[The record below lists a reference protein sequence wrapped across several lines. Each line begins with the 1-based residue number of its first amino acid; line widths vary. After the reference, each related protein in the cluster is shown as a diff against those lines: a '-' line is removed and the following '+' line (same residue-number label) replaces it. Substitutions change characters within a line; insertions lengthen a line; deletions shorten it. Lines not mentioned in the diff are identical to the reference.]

1 MEHECLF
8 VSSRGIAKSCTF
20 YPNIIISDNDDN
32 KSYLIDM
39 LKSKMFDGM
48 SIYVITNVIRFFII
62 TIMSKIKHKFILVTG
77 ASVKTC
83 PIEVLNKNEFNFL
96 MSNKYLI
103 KWCSQNNVIY
113 SLPRIKQIPL
123 GLDYHTIFNNNKHY
137 WRDNNEGVLPIEQEK
152 ILLNIVNTF
161 KPFKERICN
170 KVFVNF
176 EMNADRFKQRIESI
190 NKIPKNLLDIQV
202 KKCNRTETWKL
213 MTNYAFILSPYG
225 NGMDCHRHW
234 ESIILGCIP
243 IIKSPEFENLFS
255 DLPVLNVNNWSDITE
270 ELLNKTIEDFTNKS
284 FNYDKLKLEYWKNII
299 FNF

>member
-1 MEHECLF
+1 MENECLF

-20 YPNIIISDNDDN
+20 YPNIIISDKHDN
-32 KSYLIDM
+32 KSYLIHM

-48 SIYVITNVIRFFII
+48 SIYVISDVIRFFII
-62 TIMSKIKHKFILVTG
+62 TIMPKLKHKFILVTG

-123 GLDYHTIFNNNKHY
+123 GLDYHTILNNNKHY
-137 WRDNNEGVLPIEQEK
+137 WRGSNEGVMPIEQEK

-243 IIKSPEFENLFS
+243 IIKSPEFQNLFS

-270 ELLNKTIEDFTNKS
+270 ELLNKTIEKFTNKS

-299 FNF
+299 FKF